1 MEEEVKTE
9 KKHNNKKENKNDKL
23 IEELKTK
30 IDLLEDKNRRTQA
43 EFINFRTRTENEI
56 SNMFKFEGEGIIKE
70 LLDVKDDF
78 ERAIMMDDNDLSDEV
93 SKFLEGFKMIYTRLM
108 SMFDKLEVKE
118 LDIEGKEFDPTVS
131 EAVLTDHD
139 ESKPENVILEVL
151 KKGYTYKGKLIRP
164 AMVKVNK

>member
-9 KKHNNKKENKNDKL
+9 KKHNKKENKNDKL

-30 IDLLEDKNRRTQA
+30 INILEDKNRRTQA

-56 SNMFKFEGEGIIKE
+56 SNMFKFEGEGIIKD

-108 SMFDKLEVKE
+108 SMFDKLDVKE

-139 ESKPENVILEVL
+139 ENKPENVILEVL

>member
-9 KKHNNKKENKNDKL
+9 KKHNKKENKNDKL

-93 SKFLEGFKMIYTRLM
+93 SKFLKGFKMIYTRLM

>member
-1 MEEEVKTE
+1 MEEEVKAE
-9 KKHNNKKENKNDKL
+9 KKHNKKENKNDKL

>member
-9 KKHNNKKENKNDKL
+9 KKHNKKENKNDKL

-43 EFINFRTRTENEI
+43 EFINFRTRTENDI

>member
-9 KKHNNKKENKNDKL
+9 KKHNKKENKSDKL

-56 SNMFKFEGEGIIKE
+56 SNMFKFEGEGIIKD

>member
-9 KKHNNKKENKNDKL
+9 KKHNKKENKNDKL

>member
-9 KKHNNKKENKNDKL
+9 KKHNKKENKSDKL

-30 IDLLEDKNRRTQA
+30 INLLEDKNRRTQA

-108 SMFDKLEVKE
+108 SMFDKLDVKE

>member
-9 KKHNNKKENKNDKL
+9 KKHNKKENKNDKL

-108 SMFDKLEVKE
+108 SMFDKLKVKE

>member
-9 KKHNNKKENKNDKL
+9 KKHNKKENKSDKL

-108 SMFDKLEVKE
+108 SMFDKLEVKV

>member
-9 KKHNNKKENKNDKL
+9 KKHNKKENKSDKL

>member
-1 MEEEVKTE
+1 
-9 KKHNNKKENKNDKL
+9 
-23 IEELKTK
+23 
-30 IDLLEDKNRRTQA
+30 
-43 EFINFRTRTENEI
+43 
-56 SNMFKFEGEGIIKE
+56 MFKFEGEGIIKE

>member
-9 KKHNNKKENKNDKL
+9 KKHNKKENKNDKL

-108 SMFDKLEVKE
+108 SMFDKLDVKE
-118 LDIEGKEFDPTVS
+118 LDIEGKEFDPMVS
-131 EAVLTDHD
+131 EAVLIDHD
-139 ESKPENVILEVL
+139 ENKPENVILEVL

>member
-9 KKHNNKKENKNDKL
+9 KKHNKKENKSDKL

-56 SNMFKFEGEGIIKE
+56 SNMFKFEGEGIIKD

-108 SMFDKLEVKE
+108 SMFDKLDVKE

>member
-9 KKHNNKKENKNDKL
+9 KKHNKKENKNDKL

-30 IDLLEDKNRRTQA
+30 ISLLEDKNRRTQA

>member
-9 KKHNNKKENKNDKL
+9 KKHNKKENKNDKL

-108 SMFDKLEVKE
+108 SMFDKLDVKE

>member
-56 SNMFKFEGEGIIKE
+56 SNMFKFEGEEIIKE

>member
-9 KKHNNKKENKNDKL
+9 KKHNKKENKSDKL

-56 SNMFKFEGEGIIKE
+56 SNMFKFEGEEIIKD

>member
-9 KKHNNKKENKNDKL
+9 KKHNKKENKSDKL

-56 SNMFKFEGEGIIKE
+56 SNMFKFEGEGIIKD

-78 ERAIMMDDNDLSDEV
+78 ERAIMMDDNNLSDEV

>member
-9 KKHNNKKENKNDKL
+9 KKHNKKENKNDKL

-30 IDLLEDKNRRTQA
+30 INLLEDKNRRTQA

-108 SMFDKLEVKE
+108 SMFDKLDVKE

>member
-9 KKHNNKKENKNDKL
+9 KKHNKKENKNDKL

-139 ESKPENVILEVL
+139 ESKPENVILEVF

>member
-9 KKHNNKKENKNDKL
+9 KKHNKKENKNDKL

-30 IDLLEDKNRRTQA
+30 INLLEDKNRRTQA

>member
-9 KKHNNKKENKNDKL
+9 KKHNKKENKSDKL

-43 EFINFRTRTENEI
+43 EFIIFRTRTENEI
-56 SNMFKFEGEGIIKE
+56 SNMFKFEGEEIIKD

>member
-9 KKHNNKKENKNDKL
+9 KKHNKKENKNDKL

-30 IDLLEDKNRRTQA
+30 INLLEDKNRRTQA
-43 EFINFRTRTENEI
+43 EFINFRTRSENEI

-108 SMFDKLEVKE
+108 SMFDKLDVKE